1 MSMVGR
7 DSRFWVVLVATV
19 LGCSLTASMGFWQ
32 LRRAAQKESLHASME
47 ERSRQPALSNADLKE
62 IQDTTAV
69 LHRVAQVTGRWLP
82 EGTVYLDNRQMS
94 QHQGFYVV
102 TPLQL
107 TGDGR
112 VLYVQRG
119 FVPRDFLDRGKVP
132 TVPTPSGEITVKGRM
147 AAAPS
152 KVYELGEA
160 GDGPIRQN
168 LDIVVAANALHVG
181 ALGGSLV
188 QLEPPP
194 SSAPDGLAREWP
206 QVTTGVYKHYGYA
219 FQWFGLC
226 ALMVFLYVWFQVIAP
241 RRRPGSEPNHGA

>member
-1 MSMVGR
+1 MSMGSR

-32 LRRAAQKESLHASME
+32 LRRAALKESLHASME
-47 ERSRQPALSNADLKE
+47 ERSQQPALTNADLRE
-62 IQDTTAV
+62 LLTTV
-69 LHRVAQVTGRWLP
+69 PVMHRAAQVTGRWLP
-82 EGTVYLDNRQMS
+82 EGTVFLDNRQMS

-112 VLYVQRG
+112 LLFVQRG
-119 FVPRDFLDRGKVP
+119 FVARDFMDRSKVP
-132 TVPTPSGEITVKGRM
+132 NVPTPPGEITVKGRM

-152 KVYELGEA
+152 KVYEMGEA
-160 GDGPIRQN
+160 GEGPIRQN
-168 LDIVVAANALHVG
+168 LDIAVAANALRME
-181 ALGGSLV
+181 ALDGSLV

-206 QVTTGVYKHYGYA
+206 PVTTGVHKHYGYA

-241 RRRPGSEPNHGA
+241 RRRTGTEPNNGP